1 MLAQMLPGLDL
12 QLWSYNYAPEPTGIG
27 PVSTAWANAM
37 RDRGH
42 HVDVVAAHPHYPAP
56 EWGRS
61 FRPYRETRDGISVL
75 RLPLWFGRASASAR
89 VRQELSFAA
98 IQTLALPLVRRPDV
112 MVVVSPSFPALG
124 PAMLHAKVRR
134 VPWVLWLQDILPDG
148 AAATGL
154 LTEGRAV
161 QAARRLERSAYESAA
176 QIVVISESFQRNLLA
191 KGVGADKL
199 NLVYNPATQQTSA
212 GAANSSTNGSL
223 RLLVMGNIGHSQG
236 LDQVVRMFEDI
247 DDAHASLVITGSG
260 VAEDAVRAEIRSD
273 RVQML
278 GVVDDARL
286 KRELGL
292 ATAGLVSQRS
302 DLVEF
307 NVPSKL
313 MNYMMCGLPVIGFA
327 REDSEVARI
336 VNTAKAGWIVSD
348 RAGLQTAMRAL
359 RDTQV
364 HRQVGGAAAEFAR
377 ARFSIER
384 CAEDFEKS
392 ILRAVRGD

>member
-1 MLAQMLPGLDL
+1 MSPPLRI

-27 PVSTAWANAM
+27 PVSTAWAQAM

-42 HVDVVAAHPHYPAP
+42 HVEVVAAHPHYPAP
-56 EWGRS
+56 EWGRC
-61 FRPYRETRDGISVL
+61 FKPYRETRDGIPVL
-75 RLPLWFGRASASAR
+75 RLPLWFGRASTTAR

-98 IQTLALPLVRRPDV
+98 IQTLALPLMRRPDV

-124 PAMLHAKVRR
+124 PAMAQAKTRR
-134 VPWVLWLQDILPDG
+134 IPWVLWLQDILPDG
-148 AAATGL
+148 AATTGL
-154 LTEGRAV
+154 LSDGRAA
-161 QAARRLERSAYESAA
+161 QAARRLERAAYASAA

-191 KGVGADKL
+191 KGVAAEKL

-212 GAANSSTNGSL
+212 AAANAAANGGL

-236 LDQVVRMFEDI
+236 LDQVVRMFEEI

-260 VAEDAVRAEIRSD
+260 VAEDAARAEIRSD

-292 ATAGLVSQRS
+292 ATAGLVSQRR

-327 REDSEVARI
+327 REESEVAQI
-336 VNTAKAGWIVSD
+336 VNAAKAGWIVSD
-348 RAGLQTAMRAL
+348 RDGLQTAMRAL
-359 RDTQV
+359 RDAQV
-364 HRQVGGAAAEFAR
+364 QRQVGDAAAEFAR
-377 ARFSIER
+377 ARFSVER
-384 CAEDFEKS
+384 CAADFETA
-392 ILRAVRGD
+392 IRRAVRGG